1 MLVMP
6 IAPVPSPRPEVI
18 WGTAETRFVLDV
30 PLPDREDLAPVVRGF
45 AGCLASITEVPLAE
59 LVPEAAD
66 SLVDAIGQWRAW
78 LAGRGAG
85 LVAIAQPT
93 RFNWPGYWIAVL
105 APDATEANSDPVAVV
120 MFGTPAGVV
129 LAPQAPA
136 LVGSAAFD
144 LPIQQGYV
152 VAPLDP
158 ALPSR
163 ASYPAQIGQ
172 VEAIALAARAT
183 EPVVLVPEAQ
193 AAAGRGLIGDRY
205 AAGAGTFTPVR
216 GGGRGY
222 DLTLVEAEV
231 LDELVLPGGRRL
243 AYEQARRNLITRG
256 VDLNSLV
263 GRRFRVGNV
272 ECFGQRLCE
281 PCAHLE
287 RLTTKGVLRG
297 LIHRGGLRADILTDG
312 PIRVGDTIYAED
324 G

>member
-1 MLVMP
+1 
-6 IAPVPSPRPEVI
+6 
-18 WGTAETRFVLDV
+18 
-30 PLPDREDLAPVVRGF
+30 
-45 AGCLASITEVPLAE
+45 
-59 LVPEAAD
+59 
-66 SLVDAIGQWRAW
+66 
-78 LAGRGAG
+78 
-85 LVAIAQPT
+85 
-93 RFNWPGYWIAVL
+93 
-105 APDATEANSDPVAVV
+105 

-129 LAPQAPA
+129 LSPQAPA
-136 LVGSAAFD
+136 LVGAAATD

-158 ALPSR
+158 ALP
-163 ASYPAQIGQ
+163 APTTYPAQSGT

-183 EPVVLVPEAQ
+183 GPVVLVLEAQ
-193 AAAGRGLIGDRY
+193 AAAGRGLVGDRY
-205 AAGAGTFTPVR
+205 EAGAGTFTPAR

-222 DLTLVEAEV
+222 DLTLIEAEV
-231 LDELVLPGGRRL
+231 LDQLALPDGGRL
-243 AYEQARRNLITRG
+243 EYGEARRNLITRG

-312 PIRVGDTIYAED
+312 HIRVGDAIHAED

>member
-1 MLVMP
+1 M
-6 IAPVPSPRPEVI
+6 
-18 WGTAETRFVLDV
+18 LDV
-30 PLPDREDLAPVVRGF
+30 HLTDRDDLAPVVRGF
-45 AGCLASITEVPLAE
+45 VGCLASVTEVPLAE
-59 LVPEAAD
+59 LTPEATE
-66 SLVDAIGQWRAW
+66 SLTDAIGQWRAW

-85 LVAIAQPT
+85 LVAIAQPA

-105 APDATEANSDPVAVV
+105 ASEANRPASEAVVAV
-120 MFGTPAGVV
+120 MFGSPAGVV
-129 LAPQAPA
+129 LSPQAPA
-136 LVGSAAFD
+136 LVGSAATD

-158 ALPSR
+158 ALP
-163 ASYPAQIGQ
+163 APATYPAQSGR

-183 EPVVLVPEAQ
+183 GPVVLVPEAQ
-193 AAAGRGLIGDRY
+193 AAAGRGLVGDRY
-205 AAGAGTFTPVR
+205 EAGAGTFTPVR

-222 DLTLVEAEV
+222 DLTLIEAEV
-231 LDELVLPGGRRL
+231 LDQLVLPDGRRL
-243 AYEQARRNLITRG
+243 EYDEARRNLITRG

-263 GRRFRVGNV
+263 GRRFQVGNV

-312 PIRVGDTIYAED
+312 HIRVGDPIHAED

>member
-1 MLVMP
+1 
-6 IAPVPSPRPEVI
+6 
-18 WGTAETRFVLDV
+18 VLDV
-30 PLPDREDLAPVVRGF
+30 DLPDRDDLAPVVRGF
-45 AGCLASITEVPLAE
+45 AGCLASVIEVPLAE
-59 LVPEAAD
+59 LTPEAAD
-66 SLVDAIGQWRAW
+66 SLTDAIGQWRAW

-85 LVAIAQPT
+85 LVAIAQPA

-105 APDATEANSDPVAVV
+105 ASEASSLASDAVVAV
-120 MFGTPAGVV
+120 MFGSPAGVV
-129 LAPQAPA
+129 LSPQAPA
-136 LVGSAAFD
+136 LVGSAATD

-158 ALPSR
+158 ALP
-163 ASYPAQIGQ
+163 APATYPAQRGR

-183 EPVVLVPEAQ
+183 GPVVLVPEAQ
-193 AAAGRGLIGDRY
+193 AAAGRGLVGDRY
-205 AAGAGTFTPVR
+205 EAGAGTFTPVR

-222 DLTLVEAEV
+222 DLTLIEAEV
-231 LDELVLPGGRRL
+231 LDQLVLPDGRRL
-243 AYEQARRNLITRG
+243 EYDEARRNFITRG

-263 GRRFRVGNV
+263 GRRFQVGNV

-312 PIRVGDTIYAED
+312 HIRVGDPIHAED

>member
-1 MLVMP
+1 M
-6 IAPVPSPRPEVI
+6 
-18 WGTAETRFVLDV
+18 LDV
-30 PLPDREDLAPVVRGF
+30 QLPDRDDLAPVVRGF
-45 AGCLASITEVPLAE
+45 AGCLASVTEAPLAE
-59 LVPEAAD
+59 LTPETAD
-66 SLVDAIGQWRAW
+66 SLTGAIGQWRAW

-85 LVAIAQPT
+85 LVAIAQPA

-105 APDATEANSDPVAVV
+105 AFEAAGRTSDTTAVL

-129 LAPQAPA
+129 LSPQAPA
-136 LVGSAAFD
+136 LVGAAATD

-158 ALPSR
+158 ALP
-163 ASYPAQIGQ
+163 APTTYPAQSGT

-183 EPVVLVPEAQ
+183 GPVVLVLAAQ
-193 AAAGRGLIGDRY
+193 AAAGRGLVGDRY
-205 AAGAGTFTPVR
+205 EAGAGTFTPAR

-222 DLTLVEAEV
+222 DLTLIEAEV
-231 LDELVLPGGRRL
+231 LDQLALPDGGRL
-243 AYEQARRNLITRG
+243 EYGEARRNLITRG

-312 PIRVGDTIYAED
+312 HIRVGDAIHAED

>member
-1 MLVMP
+1 
-6 IAPVPSPRPEVI
+6 
-18 WGTAETRFVLDV
+18 VLDLQ
-30 PLPDREDLAPVVRGF
+30 LPGRDDLASVVRGF
-45 AGCLASITEVPLAE
+45 AGCLASVTEVPLAE
-59 LVPEAAD
+59 VLPDAAD
-66 SLVDAIGQWRAW
+66 SLADAIGQWRAW
-78 LAGRGAG
+78 LAGRGVG
-85 LVAIAQPT
+85 LVAIAQPA

-105 APDATEANSDPVAVV
+105 SSDAAEAASDPVAVV

-129 LAPQAPA
+129 LSPQAPA
-136 LVGSAAFD
+136 LVGSAALD
-144 LPIQQGYV
+144 LPVQQGYV

-163 ASYPAQIGQ
+163 PTYPSQVGR

-183 EPVVLVPEAQ
+183 EPLVLVPEAQ

-205 AAGAGTFTPVR
+205 AAKAGTFTPVR

-231 LDELVLPGGRRL
+231 LDDLVLPGGRRL
-243 AYEQARRNLITRG
+243 SYEQARRNLITRG

-272 ECFGQRLCE
+272 ECLGQRLCE

-287 RLTTKGVLRG
+287 RLTTQGVLRG

-312 PIRVGDTIYAED
+312 HIRVGDPIHVD
-324 G
+324 VG